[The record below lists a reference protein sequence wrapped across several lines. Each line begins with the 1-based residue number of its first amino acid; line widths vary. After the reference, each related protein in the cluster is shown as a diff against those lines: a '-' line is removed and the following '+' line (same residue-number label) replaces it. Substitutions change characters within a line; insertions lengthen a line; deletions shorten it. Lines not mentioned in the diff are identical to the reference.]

1 MALVAILAAL
11 AAPSMQLMLA
21 RKAVAAHSETLASAL
36 RLARSEAQKRS
47 QAVSLCPSSDAST
60 CTSGATWND
69 GWVVFIDRNGDG
81 VKDSNDT
88 LMTVQQGSG
97 HVGNLTETSAATR
110 VTFLASGIVADART
124 FLVRPGIDSASSEY
138 DASSR
143 RVELLKAGRPRVL
156 EGAS

>member
-36 RLARSEAQKRS
+36 RLARSEAQKLS
-47 QAVSLCPSSDAST
+47 QPVSLCPSSDAST
-60 CTSGATWND
+60 CTSGATWKD
-69 GWVVFIDRNGDG
+69 GWIVFVDRNGDG
-81 VKDSNDT
+81 AKDSNDM
-88 LMTVQQGSG
+88 LVKVQQGAGS
-97 HVGNLTETSAATR
+97 VGNLTETGSATT
-110 VTFLASGIVADART
+110 VTFFASGIVADART
-124 FLVRPGIDSASSEY
+124 FLLRPRIDSASSEY